1 MLCAHTKNATVDLVA
16 CDFVECS
23 FISLRQAVCLSY
35 LESFQLA
42 LPS

>member
-23 FISLRQAVCLSY
+23 FISLRQAVCLPY